1 MIESLSTRARFSF
14 QFKAMFIP
22 ARFLALSLLSLL
34 LCGCKDSSSS
44 PQSVSQGVPLQLGGK
59 EIADRIARKAYSH
72 TETIL
77 SFGHRQPESAG
88 LDQSRAYVI
97 AELKKH
103 GWTSVEQKFKKMT
116 PKGEIQ
122 FSNVIARYAPNPGQN
137 PWGRSVTGVL
147 AAHIDSKIL
156 PNFLGADDAAS
167 SVATIVALA
176 EHLHKNHPTAAKQLE
191 LVFFDGEEAVGPNM
205 AFQVDGLYGSIH
217 YSRAVQSSVAQA
229 ISPYKKAPQFGIV
242 LDMIGHKNLTIK
254 IPSDTPKKLA
264 RSYDAARSKLEL
276 KNHFGKSSGS
286 FLDDHYPMIVIA
298 DIPTI
303 DLIGDFSANKWWHTS
318 ADNMDLISKKSLSM
332 SIHMTL
338 EILSNHL

>member
-1 MIESLSTRARFSF
+1 MVKSA
-14 QFKAMFIP
+14 P
-22 ARFLALSLLSLL
+22 FLALVLLSYSLN
-34 LCGCKDSSSS
+34 GCKDSPSS
-44 PQSVSQGVPLQLGGK
+44 PQSVHQSVALQLGGK
-59 EIADRIARKAYSH
+59 EVADKIADKAYSH

-77 SFGHRQPESAG
+77 GFGHRQPESAG
-88 LDQSRAYVI
+88 LAQSRAYVI

-103 GWTSVEQKFKKMT
+103 GWTSVEQKFKAKT
-116 PKGEIQ
+116 PNGDIQ
-122 FSNVIARYAPNPGQN
+122 YSNVIARYAPNPGQN
-137 PWGRSVTGVL
+137 PWSRNVTGVL

-167 SVATIVALA
+167 SVASIVALA
-176 EHLHKNHPTAAKQLE
+176 EHLHKNQPAAAKQLE
-191 LVFFDGEEAVGPNM
+191 LAFFDGEEAVGPNM

-229 ISPYKKAPQFGIV
+229 VSPYRKAPQFGIV
-242 LDMIGHKNLTIK
+242 LDMIGHQNLNIK
-254 IPSDTPKKLA
+254 IPSDTPKQLT
-264 RSYDAARSKLEL
+264 RSYDDARNKLGL

-298 DIPTI
+298 NIPTI

-318 ADNMDLISKKSLSM
+318 ADSMDIISKKSLSM
-332 SIHMTL
+332 SIHMTM

>member
-1 MIESLSTRARFSF
+1 MH
-14 QFKAMFIP
+14 IP
-22 ARFLALSLLSLL
+22 ARHLVLALLSLTL
-34 LCGCKDSSSS
+34 SGCKDTSPS
-44 PQSVSQGVPLQLGGK
+44 PQSVSQHTALQLGGK
-59 EIADRIARKAYSH
+59 EIADKVAHKAYSH

-77 SFGHRQPESAG
+77 SFGHRQPGSPG
-88 LDQSRAYVI
+88 LAKSRAYVI

-103 GWTSVEQKFKKMT
+103 GWSSVQQKFTKKT
-116 PKGEIQ
+116 PKGVKH
-122 FSNVIARYAPNPGQN
+122 FTNVIARYAPNPGQN
-137 PWGRSVTGVL
+137 PWSRNVTGVL

-176 EHLHKNHPTAAKQLE
+176 EHLHKNHPNAAKQLE

-205 AFQVDGLYGSIH
+205 TFQVDGLYGSIH
-217 YSRAVQSSVAQA
+217 YSRAVQSSVAQG
-229 ISPYKKAPQFGIV
+229 ISPYRKAPKFGIV
-242 LDMIGHKNLTIK
+242 LDMIGHKNLNIK
-254 IPSDTPKKLA
+254 IPSDTPRQLS
-264 RSYDAARSKLEL
+264 RSYDAARSKLGL

-318 ADNMDLISKKSLSM
+318 ADNMDIISEKSLSM